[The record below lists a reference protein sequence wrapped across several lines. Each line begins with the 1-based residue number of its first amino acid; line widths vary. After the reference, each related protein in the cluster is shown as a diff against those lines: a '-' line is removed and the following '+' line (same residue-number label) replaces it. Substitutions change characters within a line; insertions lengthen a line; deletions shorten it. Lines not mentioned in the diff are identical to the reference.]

1 MIDKIVIIA
10 CGKGTRLMPLTSCIP
25 KLLININNDNM
36 LVKIVNYWKQYCKKI
51 IIVTNKDV

>member
-51 IIVTNKDV
+51 NYCKG